1 MKLDHDPPW
10 IFHISEDVP
19 LSPPTTEAAST
30 HLVLIDENPERFGS
44 QLLDA
49 HLRGI
54 P

>member
-1 MKLDHDPPW
+1 MQWDRDRPSFRVREDLPLVRHSRRIIYLMLVDEDPQ
-10 IFHISEDVP
+10 
-19 LSPPTTEAAST
+19 
-30 HLVLIDENPERFGS
+30 RFGS